1 MIGLGKAIVY
11 ACVGVGGLMLGI
23 VLLGM
28 LIGIVDHWQQVS
40 LTGAKRKRRRLS

>member
-40 LTGAKRKRRRLS
+40 RAKKRKRRRLS